1 MSTNDGPKEV
11 WNMGSVSRVLS
22 NYHRGAFSHADTLA
36 YLLRAIN
43 SDDIE
48 SDIRLLPP
56 DLAKSL
62 RDYVLSME
70 WPWAVGR
77 GLFLVRSDGLFS
89 LPAKK
94 SEILRNWLLTHD
106 V

>member
-11 WNMGSVSRVLS
+11 WNMVSVSRVLS
-22 NYHRGAFSHADTLA
+22 NYHKGTFSHADTLA
-36 YLLRAIN
+36 YLLIAIN
-43 SDDIE
+43 SVDID
-48 SDIRLLPP
+48 SDIQLLPP

-62 RDYVLSME
+62 RDYVLSIE
-70 WPWAVGR
+70 WPWAEGR

-94 SEILRNWLLTHD
+94 FEIFRNWFLTHD
-106 V
+106 L